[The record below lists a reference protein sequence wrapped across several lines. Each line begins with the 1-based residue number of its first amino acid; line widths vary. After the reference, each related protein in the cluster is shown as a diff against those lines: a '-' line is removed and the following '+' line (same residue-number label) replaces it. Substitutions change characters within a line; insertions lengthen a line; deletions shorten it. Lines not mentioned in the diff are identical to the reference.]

1 MEIVTKEINLS
12 TNGKT
17 EIHNITDEIKGIL
30 SEAGLIEGQATVF
43 SIGSTSGITT
53 LEYEPGLVKKD
64 VGDMLDKIAPY
75 GVSYHH
81 NQTWGDDNGASHLR
95 SALFGTSYNIPFSKG
110 SLLLGTWQQVVFM
123 DFDTRPRSRRV
134 VVQLMGK

>member
-17 EIHNITDEIKGIL
+17 EIHNITDEIEHIL

-64 VGDMLDKIAPY
+64 VGAMLDQIAPY

-95 SALFGTSYNIPFSKG
+95 SFLIGTSYNIPFIQG
-110 SLLLGTWQQVVFM
+110 TLFLGTWQQVVFI